1 MKNQIGIT
9 LAGIGVLVYL
19 ISLSV
24 QNVMDVYYN
33 HMIETQYNEMYSDK
47 PCDETDKLPLPK

>member
-19 ISLSV
+19 LSLTV
-24 QNVMDVYYN
+24 INGMEVYYY
-33 HMIETQYNEMYSDK
+33 HKVETQYDEMFNGK
-47 PCDETDKLPLPK
+47 PCEETDKLPLPK

>member
-19 ISLSV
+19 LSLTV
-24 QNVMDVYYN
+24 INGMEVYYN
-33 HMIETQYNEMYSDK
+33 HKVETQYDEMYSDK
-47 PCDETDKLPLPK
+47 PCEETGKLPLPK

>member
-19 ISLSV
+19 LSLTV
-24 QNVMDVYYN
+24 INGMEVYYN
-33 HMIETQYNEMYSDK
+33 HKVETQYDEMYSDK
-47 PCDETDKLPLPK
+47 PCEETDKLALPK

>member
-19 ISLSV
+19 SSLTAI
-24 QNVMDVYYN
+24 NGFEMWYN
-33 HMIETQYNEMYSDK
+33 WQAETAYNDMYNAK
-47 PCDETDKLPLPK
+47 PCEETGKLPLPK